1 MDSRTRSTGLAAAAA
16 ALACTLGLAAS
27 AHAATTYTVT
37 AGDVSSLESAI
48 TQANG
53 DGVDSI
59 VNVPAGTYG
68 LDGNGLDIAN
78 DGTFTLAGAGARSTI
93 FDGTTPPGDGSPM
106 FTIGGGA
113 VATISGV
120 TFENASVDGDG
131 GAINVSGPSN
141 PASLAVTDSAFAN
154 NETAFSGE
162 SGGAIFNAGNLD
174 VERDTFSNNRSA
186 TDGSA
191 IASQPFAIGAP
202 VRGLIG
208 GNVTI
213 VNTTFNGN
221 TSGEDGQ
228 GTGEGTIYLAGNT
241 VDLVNDTIA
250 GNGDLN
256 SDGNGGLFVEIG
268 QANVVNTIIAGNTA
282 GTGASAT
289 ETNCGIGKAVI
300 SSQGHNIES
309 GVDCGFKSAGD
320 QQNTD
325 PILGSLQDN
334 GGQMDTMALLAG
346 SPAIDKADS
355 ANCPATDE
363 IGTTRPQGPGCDI
376 GAYEV
381 PLPPPAQPQPPAQP
395 VPPLP
400 APAQPAAP
408 KVSVAGVRRACV
420 SHSFHLRI
428 HVATTASV
436 KSVKVRLD
444 GRTIRSTTRRMFTL
458 TINSRRLKAG
468 RHHVTI
474 TATDSNGKVT
484 TSRRTFSICQAAK
497 PRHHAAPR
505 FTG

>member
-1 MDSRTRSTGLAAAAA
+1 MPSVQARAT
-16 ALACTLGLAAS
+16 
-27 AHAATTYTVT
+27 AHATTTYNVT
-37 AGDVSSLESAI
+37 AGDVTSLENAI
-48 TQANG
+48 TSANA
-53 DGVDSI
+53 DNDDSV
-59 VNVPAGTYG
+59 VNVPAGTYT
-68 LDGNGLDIAN
+68 LNGSALPNVTADN
-78 DGTFTLAGAGARSTI
+78 STGTVHTFTMTGAGARSTI
-93 FDGTTPPGDGSPM
+93 IDSAAPSGSGSTIL
-106 FTIGGGA
+106 TIGSSA

-120 TFENASVDGDG
+120 TLENASVDGFG
-131 GAINVSGPSN
+131 GA
-141 PASLAVTDSAFAN
+141 LAVVGPFDLGTLTLTDSTVTN

-162 SGGAIFNAGNLD
+162 DGGGIFNAGALTL
-174 VERDTFSNNRSA
+174 ERDTFSNNRSA
-186 TDGSA
+186 TNGSA
-191 IASQPFAIGAP
+191 IASEPFAVGAP

-221 TSGEDGQ
+221 EAGEDGQ
-228 GTGEGTIYLAGNT
+228 GTGEGTIYLDGNAL
-241 VDLVNDTIA
+241 DLVNDTIA

-256 SDGNGGLFVEIG
+256 SAGNGGLFVDVG

-282 GTGASAT
+282 GTGAST
-289 ETNCGIGKAVI
+289 TQTNCGIGNGVI

-309 GVDCGFKSAGD
+309 GTDCGFLSAGD
-320 QQNTD
+320 QQNTN
-325 PILGSLQDN
+325 PVLGPLQNN

-381 PLPPPAQPQPPAQP
+381 PLPPPPAPPA
-395 VPPLP
+395 PPAPTPP
-400 APAQPAAP
+400 APPAQPAAP

-420 SHSFHLRI
+420 SHSFHLRFRI
-428 HVATTASV
+428 TTAASV

-444 GRTIRSTTRRMFTL
+444 GRTIKSTTRRSFTL

-468 RHHVTI
+468 RHRLTI

-484 TSRRTFSICQAAK
+484 TSRRTFSVCKAAK
-497 PRHHAAPR
+497 PRHHAVPR